1 MKKVKRPR
9 RNNNYNKKTENTQ
22 QFTVELESYQY
33 FPTTIYSADLSEF
46 LDIAT
51 KVSDE
56 YIKYESCDL
65 NELYPVRM
73 SGNLSEDPRLEEFST
88 VILNLGW
95 DILNEQGYD
104 MDKFRVVFSSMW
116 TQQHYKYSLMEQHI
130 HNGDQLV
137 GFYFL
142 KTPENSSRPVFYDP
156 RPAKVITSLPEK
168 QMQEVTFATNI
179 VNFDPTP
186 GRMFITNTFVPHSF
200 SKNGSNDPVE
210 FIHFNMYVVP
220 YTQETRD
227 VEIV

>member
-1 MKKVKRPR
+1 MKKIKKTR
-9 RNNNYNKKTENTQ
+9 RNKIKNPIINEQ
-22 QFTVELESYQY
+22 QISINLESYQY
-33 FPTTIYSADLSEF
+33 FPSTIYSVNLPEF

-51 KVSDE
+51 EVSDE
-56 YIKYESCDL
+56 YIKYESDEL

-73 SGNLSEDPRLEEFST
+73 TKNLSDDPRLEQFTS

-95 DILNEQGYD
+95 DILNEQGYN
-104 MDKFRVVFSSMW
+104 MEKYRVVFSSMW
-116 TQQHYKYSLMEQHI
+116 TQQHHKYSLMEQHI

-168 QMQEVTFATNI
+168 EVKEVTFATNI
-179 VNFDPTP
+179 VNFEPVP
-186 GRMFITNTFVPHSF
+186 GRMFITNTFLPHSF
-200 SKNGSNDPVE
+200 SKHGSNEPVE
-210 FIHFNMYVVP
+210 FIHFNMFVVP
-220 YTQETRD
+220 YIQETSE

>member
-1 MKKVKRPR
+1 MKKIKKTR
-9 RNNNYNKKTENTQ
+9 RNNIKKSTTKQ
-22 QFTVELESYQY
+22 QLTVQLESYQY

-51 KVSDE
+51 EVSDE

-73 SGNLSEDPRLEEFST
+73 SGNLSDDPRLEEFAT
-88 VILNLGW
+88 VILNLSW
-95 DILNEQGYD
+95 DILNGQGYD

-116 TQQHYKYSLMEQHI
+116 TQQHHKHSLMEQHI

-142 KTPENSSRPVFYDP
+142 KTPENSSRPIFYDP

-168 QMQEVTFATNI
+168 EMQEVTFATNI
-179 VNFDPTP
+179 VNFEPSP

-220 YTQETRD
+220 YIKETCD
-227 VEIV
+227 VEII